1 MARRLSKALLLAL
14 LLLAVQTAIL
24 THAHADDARPA
35 GAATQGC
42 EFCAGHHSAAPAPDA
57 AAAARPDFHPAL
69 LQASSGACLPASR
82 SASAHRS
89 RAPPAFRSA

>member
-1 MARRLSKALLLAL
+1 MARRISKALLLAL

-24 THAHADDARPA
+24 THAHGDDAPPA
-35 GAATQGC
+35 GTAAQGC

-57 AAAARPDFHPAL
+57 AVAARTDFQPAL
-69 LQASSGACLPASR
+69 LKALSGAFLPARR
-82 SASAHRS
+82 SAAAHRT